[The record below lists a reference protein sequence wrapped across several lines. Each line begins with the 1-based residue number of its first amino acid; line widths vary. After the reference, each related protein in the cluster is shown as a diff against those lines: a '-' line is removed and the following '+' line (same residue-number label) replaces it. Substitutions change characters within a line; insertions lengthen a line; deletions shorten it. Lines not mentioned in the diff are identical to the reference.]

1 VSIAKRLAAP
11 IRSYFN
17 PRFDAVVERLD
28 HLSERLDRLEE
39 AADGLGRTQQ
49 LSAQSL
55 IDVGANNARY
65 GPSRFASFTS
75 QAVDSTHFL
84 EPAFREWFV
93 FVTDGGLEYHRK
105 PWEYAFILERAR
117 QASLLQPG
125 RRALGCGVGREPIP
139 AVLAS
144 LGVDV
149 LATDQPVSRADHWT
163 ETGEHAVGLQS
174 LSRPGVVDDETLARH
189 VTFKPMDMN
198 DVTGELG
205 TFDLVW
211 SSCAIEHLGSPGA
224 GFEFVLRSSE
234 LLNPGGVAVHTTE
247 LELTPRG
254 ETADYGHSVVYRGAD
269 LERLSGE
276 LLARGFEIDLNLY
289 VSMATPRD
297 RYVALEPYPPTDPSH
312 LKLRI
317 GDSISTSFGIAIRRP
332 RAGTG

>member
-1 VSIAKRLAAP
+1 MSISKRLAAP

-17 PRFDAVVERLD
+17 PRFDAVVD
-28 HLSERLDRLEE
+28 RLDRLTERIDQLE
-39 AADGLGRTQQ
+39 ASGGSQQ
-49 LSAQSL
+49 LAAQSL
-55 IDVGANNARY
+55 IDVGAGNARY

-75 QAVDSTHFL
+75 QAVDSAHFR

-93 FVTDGGLEYHRK
+93 VVSDGGMEYHRK

-117 QASLLQPG
+117 QASLLQSG

-144 LGVDV
+144 FGVDV
-149 LATDQPVSRADHWT
+149 LATDQPVTQADHWT

-174 LSRPGVVDDETLARH
+174 LSRPGVVDDHALARR
-189 VTFKPMDMN
+189 VTFMPMDMN
-198 DVTGELG
+198 DVTSELG
-205 TFDLVW
+205 TFDFVW
-211 SSCAIEHLGSPGA
+211 SSCAIEHLGSPRA
-224 GFEFVLRSSE
+224 GLAFVLRSAE

-247 LELTPRG
+247 LELTARD
-254 ETADYGHSVVYRGAD
+254 ETADYGHSVVYRAAD
-269 LERLSGE
+269 LERLSHEVLG
-276 LLARGFEIDLNLY
+276 RGLEVELNLY

-317 GDSISTSFGIAIRRP
+317 GDSISTSFGLAIRRP
-332 RAGTG
+332 PAGTS